1 MSTHFQNRR
10 WLIIPAD
17 SVESINFNEVHETS
31 PETLRYSIDGTK
43 TFIKYEVSII
53 EEDQV
58 TTYINAETGEE
69 KTHTIQ
75 AGVYG
80 RPAIWTEDSVEYTH
94 QEILAILATEEWSTP
109 ISIDPPQ

>member
-1 MSTHFQNRR
+1 MSAHFQNRR

-80 RPAIWTEDSVEYTH
+80 RPSIWSESYPELTHTEVLS
-94 QEILAILATEEWSTP
+94 LLATAAWSEP
-109 ISIDPPQ
+109 LSIV

>member
-75 AGVYG
+75 AGIYG

>member
-1 MSTHFQNRR
+1 MSAHFQNRR